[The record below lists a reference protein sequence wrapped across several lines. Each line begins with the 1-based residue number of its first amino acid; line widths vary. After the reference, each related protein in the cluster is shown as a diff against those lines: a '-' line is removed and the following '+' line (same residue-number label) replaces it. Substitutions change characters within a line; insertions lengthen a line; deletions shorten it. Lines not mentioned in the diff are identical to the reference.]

1 MVREVWHPRSMN
13 EPHKLSEREGHRT
26 SLTSKTY
33 RVRVDPAGRVVIPS
47 KLRAGL
53 DIQSGEELLIRVE
66 DGGIRLET
74 FSRAID
80 LARDLLS
87 RPGALSQNQPGS
99 APGEQEGSGE

>member
-1 MVREVWHPRSMN
+1 MNKYHNPSELEV
-13 EPHKLSEREGHRT
+13 HRI
-26 SLTSKTY
+26 SLASKTY

-53 DIQSGEELLIRVE
+53 EIQSGEELLIRAE

-80 LARDLLS
+80 FARDLLS
-87 RPGALSQNQPGS
+87 RSDALPQNQPGS
-99 APGEQEGSGE
+99 DPGPEEIAGE

>member
-1 MVREVWHPRSMN
+1 MN
-13 EPHKLSEREGHRT
+13 KSHNLPEREGHRT
-26 SLTSKTY
+26 SLASKTY

-53 DIQSGEELLIRVE
+53 DIQSGEELLIRAE

-80 LARDLLS
+80 FARGLLS
-87 RPGALSQNQPGS
+87 LPDALPPNQPGS
-99 APGEQEGSGE
+99 PEEAAGE